1 MGDAKPSDAKVE
13 APKKEGKGAAT
24 EAFGQVRD
32 AIPGSTIE
40 TAVGYVP
47 GGGLATSGFKA
58 AKGIGGLGFALGSAG
73 ATAVSKKRKKS
84 KAGRDTEAM
93 DNEAE
98 IGQADGNV
106 ATDESS
112 ASRLPQGQRDYI
124 LPHDRYGAASTT
136 YYSGTNDGMNQ

>member
-1 MGDAKPSDAKVE
+1 MSPFKKSSAGGKPSGDAKPSDAKVE

-84 KAGRDTEAM
+84 KAGGDTEAM
-93 DNEAE
+93 DTDNEAE
-98 IGQADGNV
+98 IGQGV
-106 ATDESS
+106 LVQEE
-112 ASRLPQGQRDYI
+112 YI
-124 LPHDRYGAASTT
+124 RRHSD
-136 YYSGTNDGMNQ
+136 